1 MKKILSKVTLASR
14 SEIVSLIDSSIREH
28 SKLNVVTANPEIFMI
43 SESNEALQSFL
54 LDDKT
59 TITPDGIG
67 VVKAYNKIFNK
78 NIVRVP
84 GVDTVFDMLD
94 LANREGYSI
103 CVFGGKQE
111 TIDAFKIKLETE
123 YPNIKDYQLLD
134 GYTNSFEDAL
144 EVMKKHPAN
153 MNFIAQGVPRQ
164 ENFMNLANDH
174 LNEGVF
180 IGCGGSIDV
189 LSGMV
194 NRAPKL
200 IMKLNLEWLYRI
212 ILNPSRFKR
221 FWNNQ
226 VKFVFKIRKINKERE

>member
-84 GVDTVFDMLD
+84 GVDILF
-94 LANREGYSI
+94 LA
-103 CVFGGKQE
+103 
-111 TIDAFKIKLETE
+111 
-123 YPNIKDYQLLD
+123 
-134 GYTNSFEDAL
+134 
-144 EVMKKHPAN
+144 
-153 MNFIAQGVPRQ
+153 
-164 ENFMNLANDH
+164 
-174 LNEGVF
+174 
-180 IGCGGSIDV
+180 
-189 LSGMV
+189 
-194 NRAPKL
+194 
-200 IMKLNLEWLYRI
+200 
-212 ILNPSRFKR
+212 
-221 FWNNQ
+221 
-226 VKFVFKIRKINKERE
+226 